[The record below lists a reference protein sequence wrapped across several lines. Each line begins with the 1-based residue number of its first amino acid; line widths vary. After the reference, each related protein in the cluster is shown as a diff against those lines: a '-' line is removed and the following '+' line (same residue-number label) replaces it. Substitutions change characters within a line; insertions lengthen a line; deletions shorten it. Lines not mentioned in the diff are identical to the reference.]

1 MQRLVSVISVLLLLS
16 GCAAKKEASLTDNDL
31 TAELKRQGLNA
42 RETARGVV
50 VSLPFTILFAF
61 DSADLSP
68 EARKKL
74 DALATVLNQQQTL
87 SRRIAVEGHADA
99 LGSQEYNLRL
109 SQRRADAVAQELIAS
124 QIRRERV
131 RSQGYGE
138 QQPVAPNTNP
148 DGTDNPDG
156 RAQNRRVEVV
166 IEN

>member
-1 MQRLVSVISVLLLLS
+1 
-16 GCAAKKEASLTDNDL
+16 
-31 TAELKRQGLNA
+31 
-42 RETARGVV
+42 
-50 VSLPFTILFAF
+50 
-61 DSADLSP
+61 
-68 EARKKL
+68 L